1 MSTPR
6 CSKPWSGIGSK
17 QSEASS
23 TEGDIQ
29 PSALTGT
36 LDMTSLAVAVIGLG
50 AMGLGMATTLAS
62 KAFSV
67 SGFDLSA
74 ERTDA
79 ARKVGIVTATT
90 PLEAVTPADFV
101 VLSLPNGAV
110 VRSTVEAW
118 SPLLETRRDRQLIV
132 IDTSTSDTQT
142 SRDLAAQLQALGH
155 GFIDAPVSGG
165 PGGAA
170 EGALT
175 MMLGGDETTINT
187 ARPVLEAL
195 SAKSFHV
202 GDSGAGN
209 VAKLANNLLAAAHL
223 ITVSEALRLAQAAG
237 VDPVAV
243 LRVVNAASG
252 RAAIS
257 EVHFPRWISSGRF
270 DSGFTM
276 ALMRKDVR
284 LAMALADE
292 FELELPLSREVAAL
306 WQNAGWHDNDDFTRM
321 GSYAS
326 EVNKEHHH
334 D

>member
-1 MSTPR
+1 M
-6 CSKPWSGIGSK
+6 
-17 QSEASS
+17 
-23 TEGDIQ
+23 
-29 PSALTGT
+29 T
-36 LDMTSLAVAVIGLG
+36 LHTVAVIGLG
-50 AMGLGMATTLAS
+50 AMGLGMATTLAG

-67 SGFDLSA
+67 RGFDLSL
-74 ERTDA
+74 ERVGGAQKAGIATDSSA
-79 ARKVGIVTATT
+79 
-90 PLEAVTPADFV
+90 LEAVADVDFA

-110 VRSTVEAW
+110 VRSTVGEWLTMLEA
-118 SPLLETRRDRQLIV
+118 RRDRPLII
-132 IDTSTSDTQT
+132 IDTSTSDAQT
-142 SRDLAAQLQALGH
+142 SRDLAALLAGIGH

-175 MMLGGDETTINT
+175 MMLGGDEKIIGA

-243 LRVVNAASG
+243 LRVINAASG

-257 EVHFPRWISSGRF
+257 EVHFPRWVTSGRF
-270 DSGFTM
+270 DSGFSM

-284 LAMALADE
+284 LAMALADD
-292 FELELPLSREVAAL
+292 FALDLPLSHEVASL
-306 WQNAGWHDNDDFTRM
+306 WQNSIWDDSDDFTRM
-321 GSYAS
+321 GSYLPNG
-326 EVNKEHHH
+326 NKEHQH